1 MIADIA
7 LAIVFLVGFA
17 SIGITAL
24 IVGCYGIDQARQS
37 WTERR
42 DQRRI
47 IANETVAEAQARAR
61 SEARRDAA
69 SGVTAARLRHP
80 STRAKEMN

>member
-7 LAIVFLVGFA
+7 LAIVFIVGFA

-61 SEARRDAA
+61 SEARRDADI
-69 SGVTAARLRHP
+69 VAAQERHP
-80 STRAKEMN
+80 SGRRGRK